1 MKRIFIALMVAM
13 TFCSLAMAQNQT
25 ITQNNNDSS
34 DSTFVAEYTDIVDSS
49 TVDTDYQSSSF
60 DFGNEFPF
68 NMGKGAING
77 GRLTGLIVA
86 ILIFGFPFFTV
97 FVAFYVRYKNRK
109 AKYKL
114 MEQALATGQPLPEG
128 IFKDSLPQDYRTKGI
143 KNICTGIGLFIFL
156 WTITDEFS
164 IGCIGLLVLFTGI
177 GQWIISRN
185 QQHGR
190 PEDPFTTPTHRDETQ
205 NEQK

>member
-1 MKRIFIALMVAM
+1 MRKQLLHDRTALLLGQSIV
-13 TFCSLAMAQNQT
+13 
-25 ITQNNNDSS
+25 D
-34 DSTFVAEYTDIVDSS
+34 AEYTDIVDSS

-77 GRLTGLIVA
+77 GILTGLIVV
-86 ILIFGFPFFTV
+86 ILIFGFPFFIV
-97 FVAFYVRYKNRK
+97 FVAFYFRYKNRK

-156 WTITDEFS
+156 WAITDEFS

>member
-77 GRLTGLIVA
+77 GILTGLIVV
-86 ILIFGFPFFTV
+86 ILIFGFPFFIV
-97 FVAFYVRYKNRK
+97 FVAFYFRYKNRK

-128 IFKDSLPQDYRTKGI
+128 IFKDSLPQDYRNRTVHLPLDHHRRIQHRMYRIAG
-143 KNICTGIGLFIFL
+143 
-156 WTITDEFS
+156 
-164 IGCIGLLVLFTGI
+164 VVH
-177 GQWIISRN
+177 RN
-185 QQHGR
+185 RAMDHLTQPAARTPGR
-190 PEDPFTTPTHRDETQ
+190 PFHNSYTQ
-205 NEQK
+205 RRNPE

>member
-77 GRLTGLIVA
+77 GILTGLIVV
-86 ILIFGFPFFTV
+86 ILIFGFPFFIV
-97 FVAFYVRYKNRK
+97 FVAFYFRYKNRK

-114 MEQALATGQPLPEG
+114 MEQALATGQPCRKESSKIACHRTTGRKASRTSVPESDCSSSFG
-128 IFKDSLPQDYRTKGI
+128 PSQT
-143 KNICTGIGLFIFL
+143 N
-156 WTITDEFS
+156 S
-164 IGCIGLLVLFTGI
+164 A
-177 GQWIISRN
+177 
-185 QQHGR
+185 
-190 PEDPFTTPTHRDETQ
+190 
-205 NEQK
+205 

>member
-77 GRLTGLIVA
+77 GILTGLIVV
-86 ILIFGFPFFTV
+86 ILIFGFPFFIV
-97 FVAFYVRYKNRK
+97 FVAFYFRYKNRK

-114 MEQALATGQPLPEG
+114 MEQALATGQPLPDG
-128 IFKDSLPQDYRTKGI
+128 IFKDSCHRT
-143 KNICTGIGLFIFL
+143 TGRKA
-156 WTITDEFS
+156 
-164 IGCIGLLVLFTGI
+164 
-177 GQWIISRN
+177 SRTSV
-185 QQHGR
+185 
-190 PEDPFTTPTHRDETQ
+190 PESDCSSSFGPSQT
-205 NEQK
+205 NSA

>member
-77 GRLTGLIVA
+77 GILTGLIVV
-86 ILIFGFPFFTV
+86 ILIFGFPFFIV
-97 FVAFYVRYKNRK
+97 FVAFYFRYKNRK

-114 MEQALATGQPLPEG
+114 MEQ
-128 IFKDSLPQDYRTKGI
+128 PQDYRTKGI

-156 WTITDEFS
+156 WAITDEFS

>member
-49 TVDTDYQSSSF
+49 TDTDYQSSSF

-77 GRLTGLIVA
+77 GILTGLIVV
-86 ILIFGFPFFTV
+86 ILIFGHLSLSGITLIQ
-97 FVAFYVRYKNRK
+97 NRK

-114 MEQALATGQPLPEG
+114 MEQALATSRIAGRKAACHRTTGRKASRTSVPESDCSSSFG
-128 IFKDSLPQDYRTKGI
+128 PSQT
-143 KNICTGIGLFIFL
+143 N
-156 WTITDEFS
+156 S
-164 IGCIGLLVLFTGI
+164 A
-177 GQWIISRN
+177 
-185 QQHGR
+185 
-190 PEDPFTTPTHRDETQ
+190 
-205 NEQK
+205 

>member
-68 NMGKGAING
+68 KI
-77 GRLTGLIVA
+77 GRAHV
-86 ILIFGFPFFTV
+86 
-97 FVAFYVRYKNRK
+97 
-109 AKYKL
+109 
-114 MEQALATGQPLPEG
+114 
-128 IFKDSLPQDYRTKGI
+128 
-143 KNICTGIGLFIFL
+143 
-156 WTITDEFS
+156 
-164 IGCIGLLVLFTGI
+164 
-177 GQWIISRN
+177 
-185 QQHGR
+185 
-190 PEDPFTTPTHRDETQ
+190 
-205 NEQK
+205 